1 MNSHDAADINIYR
14 EQGWGQSLGFGQS
27 PALIVIDFTRGFA
40 DPSILGGGNI
50 RSAIDRT
57 VRVLA
62 AARAA
67 HIPIAFTRHVYAAD
81 GSDRG
86 LFNLK
91 APILNSLAPD
101 APASQIV
108 DELRPEPG
116 ELLLDKRYPSAF
128 FRTDFASWLTV
139 NGIDT
144 LIITGCT
151 TSGCI
156 RATTV
161 DCLCSGFRPVV
172 VRDCCGD
179 RATGPHEAN
188 LFDLQQ
194 KYADVLESG
203 AVIDHLT
210 EPRAMPVAKL
220 RRQS

>member
-1 MNSHDAADINIYR
+1 MSVHDSSDVNVYR
-14 EQGWGQSLGFGQS
+14 QQGWGQRLGFGKS
-27 PALIVIDFTRGFA
+27 SALIVIDFTQGFA
-40 DPSILGGGNI
+40 DPAILGGGNI
-50 RSAIDRT
+50 QQAIDNT
-57 VRVLA
+57 VGVLA

-67 HIPIAFTRHVYAAD
+67 GIPIAFTRHVYAAD

-91 APILNSLAPD
+91 APILNSLVPD
-101 APASQIV
+101 AQASQIV
-108 DELRPEPG
+108 ASLKPRSG

-139 NGIDT
+139 KGIDT

-156 RATTV
+156 RASTV

-172 VRDCCGD
+172 AGDCCGD
-179 RATGPHEAN
+179 RALGPHEAN

-194 KYADVLESG
+194 KYADVLDSS
-203 AVIDHLT
+203 AIISHLKT
-210 EPRAMPVAKL
+210 LLPSAAARKA
-220 RRQS
+220 S